1 MSRPKIGWKTIFCSR
16 INAQLIR
23 HPILVCTACVNG
35 FTSEECLWMWM
46 CDHLTKHVVWVM
58 WAWKGC
64 APKVMLEHLYKTNC
78 VNVRKWHYYRKGVK
92 GCAKWK
98 CNIGIGGRLKHI
110 ILQQLP
116 EHKFTCWRLL
126 QSKIQGSWRK
136 QCTSEY
142 EDKFQEEFWV
152 ARNIQA
158 YRCVHFE
165 DIQKTLTWTIRTKQ
179 LFKSCMLR
187 LKRSKMAF
195 V

>member
-1 MSRPKIGWKTIFCSR
+1 MCVELVWMALQAKSAFECKCVTIWPSMLC
-16 INAQLIR
+16 
-23 HPILVCTACVNG
+23 
-35 FTSEECLWMWM
+35 ELW
-46 CDHLTKHVVWVM
+46 HLYKWVM

-78 VNVRKWHYYRKGVK
+78 VSVRVRKWHYYRKGVK
-92 GCAKWK
+92 GRAKWK

-136 QCTSEY
+136 QCTGEY
-142 EDKFQEEFWV
+142 EDKFQEIFWV
-152 ARNIQA
+152 ARNIQV

-165 DIQKTLTWTIRTKQ
+165 DIQKTLTWIVKGYH
-179 LFKSCMLR
+179 KN
-187 LKRSKMAF
+187 
-195 V
+195 